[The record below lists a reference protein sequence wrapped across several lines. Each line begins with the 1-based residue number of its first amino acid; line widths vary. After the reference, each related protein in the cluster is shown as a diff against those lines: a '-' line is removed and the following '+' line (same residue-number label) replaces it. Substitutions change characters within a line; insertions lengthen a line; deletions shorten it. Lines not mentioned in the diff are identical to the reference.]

1 MTGTQLSKF
10 ERATMQAIRRL
21 GTDAYGYTVR
31 REFEQRTGI
40 DIAIGAL
47 YAVLV
52 RLERDGLVRSW
63 LGEATPERGG
73 RPKRM
78 LLVTDAGVR
87 ALDDV
92 EAGA

>member
-1 MTGTQLSKF
+1 
-10 ERATMQAIRRL
+10 
-21 GTDAYGYTVR
+21 
-31 REFEQRTGI
+31 
-40 DIAIGAL
+40 
-47 YAVLV
+47 
-52 RLERDGLVRSW
+52 LVRSW